1 MPPQDAEDDLWFLPG
16 PEEDADLSDAMP
28 GPKANRQPLFR
39 VADWRGAVA
48 ALAGDLAALAHDAG
62 RLEERLAQMGEGA
75 RQRLAIQEAAALGW
89 WTGDRVGAD
98 RLALWLSLH
107 LAGVGDEAQVLARLS
122 WAVRRLAAPPLRSP
136 LHAPLAGRLA
146 LELGMQAGEA
156 DRLAEVAEVMDA
168 AEGLPPLAL
177 GALGF
182 HLMQLAGDSPA
193 RRIEAAVL
201 GARLA
206 GGSLGFLPLSLAG
219 LGALTVSGTAER
231 RLSGWIGGAHHAV
244 LAALLQLDRLR
255 RWQGR
260 ATDATADLSGR
271 TPTRL
276 VAVLARLPMVSAPV
290 AEAETGASRA
300 AVQRNLDRL
309 MSLGLLRE
317 ITGQGRYRV
326 WTAVL

>member
-1 MPPQDAEDDLWFLPG
+1 MIRTAALALILLATPPGVAFAQEAELSAEDVRVLAYDLANAG
-16 PEEDADLSDAMP
+16 DLGRAAELGEALLERDP
-28 GPKANRQPLFR
+28 
-39 VADWRGAVA
+39 DDVA
-48 ALAGDLAALAHDAG
+48 ALLLLALISSDTGQTRASIGYAHRAF
-62 RLEERLAQMGEGA
+62 
-75 RQRLAIQEAAALGW
+75 AAAEREE
-89 WTGDRVGAD
+89 DR
-98 RLALWLSLH
+98 
-107 LAGVGDEAQVLARLS
+107 
-122 WAVRRLAAPPLRSP
+122 
-136 LHAPLAGRLA
+136 
-146 LELGMQAGEA
+146 
-156 DRLAEVAEVMDA
+156 
-168 AEGLPPLAL
+168 
-177 GALGF
+177 F
-182 HLMQLAGDSPA
+182 
-193 RRIEAAVL
+193 L

-244 LAALLQLDRLR
+244 LAALLHLDRLR

-260 ATDATADLSGR
+260 ATEATADLSGR
-271 TPTRL
+271 MPTRL